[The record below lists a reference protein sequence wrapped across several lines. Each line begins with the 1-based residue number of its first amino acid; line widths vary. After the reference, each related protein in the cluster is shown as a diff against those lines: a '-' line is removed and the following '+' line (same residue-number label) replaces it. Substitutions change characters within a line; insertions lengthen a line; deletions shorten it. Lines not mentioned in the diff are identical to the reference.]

1 MSFFA
6 VDSGKCVRCGAC
18 VAVCP
23 IEIIRMR
30 SVLGPGPT
38 HVDRKVSGPGPND
51 MGSDP
56 MLPALVDWGE
66 KACIRCGH
74 CVAVCPKGAI
84 SLATMPAEK
93 CHELPLD
100 WRIPPEKIE
109 SFLKGRR
116 SVRRYTDAPVGRSTL
131 EKLIDIGRYAPSG
144 INLQPVRW
152 AVILEKE
159 KVRELAGL
167 TVEWMRLLVAQGA
180 PMAEAFRF
188 PRIIAAW
195 EGGADPVARSAPH
208 IILAYALRDD
218 PTAPAAC
225 TIALTYLELAAA
237 SFGLGACWAGYIQ
250 MAVTMSE
257 DARKLAGISK
267 RTACHGAML
276 IGHPAY
282 RYERIPLRNDPHV
295 LWR

>member
-1 MSFFA
+1 MMGIFT
-6 VDSGKCVRCGAC
+6 VDKTKCVCCGTC
-18 VAVCP
+18 VNICP
-23 IEIIRMR
+23 IGIIRMV
-30 SVLGPGPT
+30 SDTVKPLTVSDTLLSALPG
-38 HVDRKVSGPGPND
+38 
-51 MGSDP
+51 
-56 MLPALVDWGE
+56 LVDWGE

-74 CVAVCPKGAI
+74 CVAVCPKAAI
-84 SLATMPAEK
+84 SLETMPSAR
-93 CHELPLD
+93 CRDLPRD

-109 SFLKGRR
+109 PFLKGRR
-116 SVRRYTDAPVGRSTL
+116 SVRHYTDTPVDRATL

-152 AVILEKE
+152 VIIEEKG

-167 TVEWMRLLVAQGA
+167 TVEWMRSLVAENA

-195 EGGADPVARSAPH
+195 EEGADPVCRSAPH
-208 IILAYALRDD
+208 LILAYALKDD

-237 SFGLGACWAGYIQ
+237 SYGLGACWAGYVQ
-250 MAVTMSE
+250 MAVNMSE
-257 DARKLAGISK
+257 GARKVTGCSK
-267 RTACHGAML
+267 RTVCHGAML
-276 IGHPAY
+276 VGRPKYQYA
-282 RYERIPLRNDPHV
+282 RIPLRNDPRI